1 MSKKIVS
8 SLIIASCCLNSL
20 PVYGLFEISTLG
32 AALENTE
39 IGKIYSDWRSVN
51 TNPQSLAQEREGT
64 VTQAASALEQS
75 MHTARKLGWGKKT
88 VRSRRSANKKCDTKE
103 YSQKKLSFFFASPGA
118 THAYILPVPS
128 IRMFSSGEIEA
139 DYGSMA
145 LSLNDFHQ
153 QIESKERNFFASSV
167 PSGGT
172 CAIYQTKLEETSLFG
187 LGNRNEGG
195 TLETFAKR
203 ATEERFSDFFNSRN
217 KQHIVLPKGGI
228 FGFVNLLPNIE
239 GDKGKGIFKASL
251 GHNRFSL
258 SAYNAEK
265 ISKPHLLAF
274 YNQEKTVFA
283 LRNQDDY
290 IELRTEPGNQLA
302 QLGNEATHFLRSLF
316 EGNVV
321 KNYFPEEGTVAPTT
335 EPFLPPEV
343 VISLTP
349 EPNLSISYSTT
360 GAPMLPPIQRQLPEA
375 NSNDYNFKNI
385 GIGSAAVVGSVAVV
399 GGVVWLAKKCC
410 GKQKRSNRRQGD
422 REISLPIISY
432 TANSSQESRSLVIQ
446 ENQDMLRE
454 PADGAAI
461 AKAETELYEPPR
473 IFSISTL
480 RLSDERP
487 RPPTYVEIGEAS
499 QDLFSGRYFGSTDSG
514 YSGAASTYL
523 EMHPMPKKTSPS
535 NTFNTSNAY
544 VNAPEVPPRPTSK
557 ESNYDTPRSHRIS
570 KIVQA

>member
-20 PVYGLFEISTLG
+20 PVYAGKNFSLGEQKQHRKTQSKRSNFLEKQEIDFSNQRRANSSGPMDPKVLLAGLTFLSLLRANNSAPT
-32 AALENTE
+32 EN
-39 IGKIYSDWRSVN
+39 
-51 TNPQSLAQEREGT
+51 L
-64 VTQAASALEQS
+64 
-75 MHTARKLGWGKKT
+75 KK
-88 VRSRRSANKKCDTKE
+88 SKCDTKE
-103 YSQKKLSFFFASPGA
+103 YSQKKLSVFFASPGA

-172 CAIYQTKLEETSLFG
+172 CAIYQTKLEETPLFG
-187 LGNRNEGG
+187 LGDRNEAG

-422 REISLPIISY
+422 RKISLPIISY

-446 ENQDMLRE
+446 GNQDMLRE

-473 IFSISTL
+473 T
-480 RLSDERP
+480 DERP